1 MRKITLNF
9 VLIFVSAICFSQ
21 SENNDSNSIILTSEY
36 GSENSEIKDILRF
49 EGIEYH
55 KLTFKGKGLLGKSYT
70 LSVKEIWDGK
80 IKTDSI
86 IVDSKSIPLESYQT
100 INDTS
105 FKFKVISKLS
115 YNDQLKMT
123 FDFSR
128 FAISR
133 NFDAVKSGDYSL
145 RNVAEVS
152 GIKIKTGE
160 KFYLLAY
167 ILPYEKDGYKYYCA
181 VESSGED
188 IINWGEKFGIKHYL
202 VFEMVFQ

>member
-49 EGIEYH
+49 EGIEYQ

-115 YNDQLKMT
+115 YDDQLKMT

-202 VFEMVFQ
+202 VFEMIFQ